1 MESTITE
8 NPEAPARKGLS
19 YQELDILHSLRGFCA
34 FYVVIYHAK
43 YILWSGG
50 RQFLTVFPRSTW
62 GALDYAAFLLDMLSS
77 AGYEMVIFFFVLSGF
92 FIRYAQRKKHRQA
105 VAFYINRIVRIYPPY
120 LVSVALGV
128 GILALLA
135 HWVPLMF
142 DPAGGRELN
151 NDLAR
156 AWQEL
161 QTADLLS
168 YLHVAVFM
176 PLRTLFIGHNVVHW
190 SLLPEA
196 LFYLCIPL
204 AFWRVRAYYIAS
216 IVAFA
221 IGVALTM
228 RHFEFTPLILF
239 LVTYN
244 FYFAI
249 GVALYDG
256 VVDTNWLAIFRRSN
270 GWLLGLVIGLLFMSL
285 IGLAILKIKLL
296 SGVVATILA
305 LVSVSTLLAGRVPSR
320 NVLVRLMHAIGI
332 FSFSLY
338 LFHYPLLLLCYG
350 LLVKLT
356 GVQFTYVR
364 YYWLSVP
371 VVTLLSYSL
380 YWVTER
386 VSVNYFRKV

>member
-1 MESTITE
+1 MTVPSTAGSA
-8 NPEAPARKGLS
+8 APATKGLS

-50 RQFLTVFPRSTW
+50 RQFLTAFPRSTW
-62 GALDYAAFLLDMLSS
+62 GPLDYGAFLLDMLSS

-92 FIRYAQRKKHRQA
+92 FIRYAQRKRHRAA

-120 LVSVALGV
+120 LVSVALGA

-135 HWVPLMF
+135 HWVPLLF
-142 DPAGGRELN
+142 DTSSGRELN
-151 NDLAR
+151 GDLAR

-161 QTADLLS
+161 RTADLLS
-168 YLHVAVFM
+168 FLHVVVFM
-176 PLRTLFIGHNVVHW
+176 PLRQLFIGHNVVHW

-204 AFWRVRAYYIAS
+204 AFWRVRAYYIS
-216 IVAFA
+216 STLAFA
-221 IGVALTM
+221 IGVALTAL
-228 RHFEFTPLILF
+228 HFGFTPFTLF

-244 FYFAI
+244 FYFAL
-249 GVALYDG
+249 GVALYDA
-256 VVDTNWLAIFRRSN
+256 VVDTNWLAVFRRAN
-270 GWLLGLVIGLLFMSL
+270 GWLLALVIGFLFLAL
-285 IGLAILKIKLL
+285 IGLAIIKLKLL

-305 LVSVSTLLAGRVPSR
+305 IVSVSTLLAGRVPR
-320 NVLVRLMHAIGI
+320 KNVLVRLMHSIGI
-332 FSFSLY
+332 YSFSLY

-350 LLVKLT
+350 LLAKLT
-356 GVQFTYVR
+356 GAQFTYAR
-364 YYWLSVP
+364 YYWLAVP
-371 VVTLLSYSL
+371 VVTLLSYAL